1 MCVSVVSHIS
11 LANPDPHFSPSD
23 TCNNS
28 TKGCCNL
35 NCLQCFEIL
44 RLKRGKSKV
53 FTLCVPKLLH
63 QAGLGSLE
71 QEDIAARVLWFSGNS
86 GLKVLFAEARTNPST
101 SFVLGLVNFFYSG
114 RLSQGSHVAQT
125 GLRLCVCSRGWP

>member
-11 LANPDPHFSPSD
+11 LANPDPHFSQSD

-63 QAGLGSLE
+63 QAWVHWSRKTLQHGFCGSP
-71 QEDIAARVLWFSGNS
+71 G
-86 GLKVLFAEARTNPST
+86 T
-101 SFVLGLVNFFYSG
+101 
-114 RLSQGSHVAQT
+114 
-125 GLRLCVCSRGWP
+125 RG

>member
-86 GLKVLFAEARTNPST
+86 GLKVLFAQRPGPTLLPV
-101 SFVLGLVNFFYSG
+101 SFWVWWIFLLWEVES
-114 RLSQGSHVAQT
+114 RVSRSSDWPQT
-125 GLRLCVCSRGWP
+125 LQV

>member
-1 MCVSVVSHIS
+1 MCGSVVSHIS

-44 RLKRGKSKV
+44 RLKQGKSKV

-71 QEDIAARVLWFSGNS
+71 QEDIAARVLWFSGNL
-86 GLKVLFAEARTNPST
+86 GLKVLFAQRPGPTLQQFHFGFGGFFLLWEVESRVSHSSDWPQT
-101 SFVLGLVNFFYSG
+101 SKV
-114 RLSQGSHVAQT
+114 
-125 GLRLCVCSRGWP
+125 